1 MSTPSPANIAAHLPA
16 RAAERPQT
24 LAIVQPRGRDR
35 LGRFRYRHFTFRELD
50 AETDRLAAGLERVGI
65 GRGVRTVLMTPP
77 SLEFYALTF
86 ALFKAGAVV
95 VLIDPGMGVKNL
107 AVCLR
112 EAEPEAFI
120 GVPEAHLAR
129 TVLGWARHSIRNCVT
144 VGMRL
149 GWRGRTL
156 DQVRELGARQ
166 PFPMHQPAA
175 GRDGR
180 RAVHQRQHRRR
191 QGRRLHPR
199 HFRRPGGPAPPPLRH
214 PARRGRSADFSA
226 LRTIW
231 TGTGHDGR
239 HPADGPDQ
247 AGPRRCP
254 EDRRGDPG
262 VRRDEP
268 VRLAGPGPAR
278 RPLRRD
284 ARRQAAVAAAR
295 DLGRGAGA
303 GVGPGALPVAAGRRR
318 AGVHAL
324 RRHGGVAGLLDR
336 QRRDPGRDARPD
348 GGGRR
353 RLRRPAGGRRK
364 RPRHPHQRRADCRLD
379 RRSGSRRAARSAR
392 SSCEGRW

>member
-16 RAAERPQT
+16 RAAERPQS
-24 LAIVQPRGRDR
+24 LAVVQPRGRDR

-50 AETDRLAAGLERVGI
+50 AETDRLAAGLESVGI

-107 AVCLR
+107 GVCLA

-129 TVLGWARHSIRNCVT
+129 TVLGWAKQSIRKCVT

-149 GWRGRTL
+149 GLARPHPRA
-156 DQVRELGARQ
+156 GARTRR
-166 PFPMHQPAA
+166 PAAVPHPRAGA

-199 HFRRPGGPAPPPLRH
+199 DFRRPGGPAAPPLRH
-214 PARRGRSADFSA
+214 PTRRGRSADFSA

-231 TGTGHDGR
+231 TGFGNNGR
-239 HPADGPDQ
+239 RPADGPDQ
-247 AGPRRCP
+247 AGPRRRP
-254 EDRRGDPG
+254 QDRPGDPG

-268 VRLAGPGPAR
+268 VRLAGPGAAR
-278 RPLRRD
+278 RPLRRP

-295 DLGRGAGA
+295 DLGGGAGP
-303 GVGPGALPVAAGRRR
+303 GRGPGAFPVAAGRRR

-324 RRHGGVAGLLDR
+324 RRHGGVAGLLHR
-336 QRRDPGRDARPD
+336 QRRDLGRDAGAD

-353 RLRRPAGGRRK
+353 RLRRPAGGRRD
-364 RPRHPHQRRADCRLD
+364 RPRHPH
-379 RRSGSRRAARSAR
+379 
-392 SSCEGRW
+392 